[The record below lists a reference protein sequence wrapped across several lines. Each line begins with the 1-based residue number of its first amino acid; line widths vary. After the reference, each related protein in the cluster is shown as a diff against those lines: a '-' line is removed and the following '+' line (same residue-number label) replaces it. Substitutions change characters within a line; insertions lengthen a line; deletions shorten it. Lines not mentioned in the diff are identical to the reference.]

1 MNIQSLSAPERI
13 LLAEELWD
21 SVRTESDGIP
31 LTAEQIELLDSR
43 LAALDDADGDVGDSW
58 VNVKNRIIG
67 KG

>member
-21 SVRTESDGIP
+21 SVRAESSGLE

-43 LAALDDADGDVGDSW
+43 LAALEADGEVGDSW
-58 VNVKNRIIG
+58 ANVKSRITG